1 MNPLNLGG
9 RVHPDPYHNQPSALT
24 NSLYRAGMGYDNGAL
39 TPEVRSQFPQYG
51 GGPEDFSRGS
61 LGAMDINRGVP
72 GIETSYAS
80 DRGSAYGS
88 PREDSDLYNG
98 SQRDRFG
105 LGMSPIP
112 SKGLSVLDA
121 PLPASFDSNGVS
133 WIARHGP
140 VASSV
145 PSKFGMM
152 SESPASSAGFGG
164 VEKTGSS
171 ALKNLY
177 SSAYGE
183 DNSIGSYAD
192 EEHGDGFGGEYGSRP
207 IGSARAL
214 HSQRFAR
221 TKIMSSSLPKG
232 GAGLKGIDRDWDTD
246 FTFEE
251 DYLPDN
257 LKELLTPMEKAR
269 RGSRH
274 NRDDDD
280 LGQSNGRP
288 ILNGNGSFNNGAFGS
303 PSNASPSRWG
313 PLFQRQQR
321 EEEERQ
327 ASSLS
332 RASAF
337 GHVGSPLRSSMMAGS
352 NTIQRSNGDLS
363 GSPFASSPARS
374 GLGMSMIGQQLGRMK
389 LDRTG
394 SDNSGGLSSLRNATA
409 PIGTP
414 PSGGFAN
421 SGSLSARRE
430 PERAVSGN
438 SLSGIGG
445 RKFSQIEEEDDLAD
459 GDDLFKMEEEEDKS
473 AVRTSG
479 GAVGNGT
486 LSGGG
491 WTFGGASG
499 SKPAAS
505 KASGIG
511 MMFGDAK

>member
-1 MNPLNLGG
+1 
-9 RVHPDPYHNQPSALT
+9 
-24 NSLYRAGMGYDNGAL
+24 MGYDNGAA
-39 TPEVRSQFPQYG
+39 SAFPQYG

-61 LGAMDINRGVP
+61 LGAMDISRGVP
-72 GIETSYAS
+72 AINEQYAS
-80 DRGSAYGS
+80 ERGSAYGS
-88 PREDSDLYNG
+88 PREDGSELYNG
-98 SQRDRFG
+98 RDRFG

-121 PLPASFDSNGVS
+121 QLPASFDSNGVS

-152 SESPASSAGFGG
+152 QESPASSSGFAGK
-164 VEKTGSS
+164 EAGSS

-177 SSAYGE
+177 SSVYGE
-183 DNSIGSYAD
+183 EQNVGSYGAGEEQHVDAFAD
-192 EEHGDGFGGEYGSRP
+192 EYGSRP
-207 IGSARAL
+207 IGSGRRL

-221 TKIMSSSLPKG
+221 TKIMSSSLPQG
-232 GAGLKGIDRDWDTD
+232 GAGPKGMGIDRDWDND

-257 LKELLTPMEKAR
+257 LNELLTPMEKAR
-269 RGSRH
+269 RGSRN

-280 LGQSNGRP
+280 SARGNGRP
-288 ILNGNGSFNNGAFGS
+288 IHIGNGSYNSAADKFGS

-337 GHVGSPLRSSMMAGS
+337 GHVGSPLRSSMMAGGS
-352 NTIQRSNGDLS
+352 NIPRSSGELS
-363 GSPFASSPARS
+363 GSPYASSPARS

-389 LDRTG
+389 LDRNG
-394 SDNSGGLSSLRNATA
+394 SDHSGGLSSLRNASA

-414 PSGGFAN
+414 PSAGFGGSAGGLG
-421 SGSLSARRE
+421 GSRRE

-445 RKFSQIEEEDDLAD
+445 RKFSQIEEEDSGE
-459 GDDLFKMEEEEDKS
+459 GDDLFRMEEEEDKS
-473 AVRTSG
+473 VKTSG
-479 GAVGNGT
+479 GAIGNGT

-491 WTFGGASG
+491 WQFGGAGGG
-499 SKPAAS
+499 SKSAKGS
-505 KASGIG
+505 GGIG